1 AGSSNAFGVNSA
13 TTLSNGV
20 VLDLNNFNN
29 SIGGLNGNGSVT
41 LGSANLTLGGGGQT
55 GTFGGS
61 ISGTGGLYKTFAG
74 RQTLTGSNTYSG
86 VTRVDGGIL
95 TLAGTNG
102 SAIYSDG
109 RNGKLIIG
117 GNGNGYYGIF
127 NMVEIGA
134 ARQLGANVDL
144 EFDVNVPY
152 SYLALM
158 GNNLEIGNLTM
169 NGSRSDWAV
178 IENSEGV
185 YGLSTGAYSK
195 ASFTINIRDTWANG
209 NVNTGTGAG
218 TLELVKKGSG
228 TLTIQGANVTHTGGT
243 KIMEGRLV
251 SQGASIGGSGSASQV
266 FINSNAVL
274 QYNLTNAPGYAYGTR
289 QKGATISGAGTL
301 EKTGQGMLIFGG
313 SGQVNI
319 AMDAGSWINLR
330 EGTIKAHDNVQA
342 NWDNNKASLFVNTN
356 ATFSQVEGNVT
367 VGALSGGGLIELGYS
382 WPNFQPVM
390 RIGYGDASSEFS
402 GTMRDMTAYG
412 GRGIVTKIGKGTQTF
427 SGTNNAITGN
437 LTVNDGII
445 NFGNTGSFTANALWV
460 GNVNGS
466 RGRVEVGNGNVI
478 TTLNNADRV
487 GVVLGDNGGTGA
499 LY

>member
-1 AGSSNAFGVNSA
+1 LTLGGMVNNGQGTIRGTLTVNEGATVNYTNVPGTLYGGAHAFGWAAGQAVSVLNINGGTVGGADLANHFSENSSFTLNMTGGELKLGGAENPTAVMSINVLASSNQAVISKVNANAALTIDNRATFTVGNGSQDVDLLVSANLNQRSPKVGEVTKQGAGVMTVSGSNTYTGATIVGGGTLRAGSSNAFGVNSA

-20 VLDLNNFNN
+20 VLDL
-29 SIGGLNGNGSVT
+29 NGSVT

-185 YGLSTGAYSK
+185 YGLSTG
-195 ASFTINIRDTWANG
+195 
-209 NVNTGTGAG
+209 
-218 TLELVKKGSG
+218 
-228 TLTIQGANVTHTGGT
+228 
-243 KIMEGRLV
+243 
-251 SQGASIGGSGSASQV
+251 
-266 FINSNAVL
+266 
-274 QYNLTNAPGYAYGTR
+274 
-289 QKGATISGAGTL
+289 
-301 EKTGQGMLIFGG
+301 
-313 SGQVNI
+313 
-319 AMDAGSWINLR
+319 
-330 EGTIKAHDNVQA
+330 
-342 NWDNNKASLFVNTN
+342 
-356 ATFSQVEGNVT
+356 
-367 VGALSGGGLIELGYS
+367 
-382 WPNFQPVM
+382 
-390 RIGYGDASSEFS
+390 
-402 GTMRDMTAYG
+402 
-412 GRGIVTKIGKGTQTF
+412 
-427 SGTNNAITGN
+427 
-437 LTVNDGII
+437 
-445 NFGNTGSFTANALWV
+445 
-460 GNVNGS
+460 
-466 RGRVEVGNGNVI
+466 
-478 TTLNNADRV
+478 
-487 GVVLGDNGGTGA
+487 
-499 LY
+499 